1 MDTWNIFLC
10 NIKISKA
17 GNLLIEWMDKRM
29 NEWFKNFAFKLWLQ
43 ISNLDEIINNKKKHI
58 ITNNFWYVYIWIYIY
73 INRAKTKQY
82 EEKEIFKLFHYISM
96 RVEMYELIY
105 MAILNNYGLFQ
116 QG

>member
-1 MDTWNIFLC
+1 M
-10 NIKISKA
+10 
-17 GNLLIEWMDKRM
+17 
-29 NEWFKNFAFKLWLQ
+29 
-43 ISNLDEIINNKKKHI
+43 
-58 ITNNFWYVYIWIYIY
+58 YIYEYIYIY